1 MAESKK
7 RYDELENSVEGKEEK
22 GGFHEKFDYFDELYK
37 AAKKLK
43 EESQSLLDWLERCE
57 RKEQIA
63 EKGKTAKADL
73 QDVLRMLD
81 GIKSKNLLA
90 NMQQCLVE
98 LAWHRRTRANGEE
111 AAQSEEKWWK
121 VVGRDGTPMEQQAL
135 YLTVQEGDSNER
147 MLIEGSLED
156 GKWYNSDGH
165 SLQARGMRVIAWLP
179 KPKSN
184 PPEPYYGAGQDASKA
199 GE

>member
-7 RYDELENSVEGKEEK
+7 LYDELENSVEGKEEK

-37 AAKKLK
+37 AARKLK

-63 EKGKTAKADL
+63 EKGKTATADL

-111 AAQSEEKWWK
+111 AAQSEEKQWK

-135 YLTVQEGDSNER
+135 YLTVQKDGSDERTLMEGFF
-147 MLIEGSLED
+147 ED
-156 GKWYNSDGH
+156 GKWYSRNGV
-165 SLQARGMRVIAWLP
+165 SLQSRGTKVIAWLP
-179 KPKSN
+179 KN

-199 GE
+199 GK